1 MTDRGAPLEGAHV
14 IFHDEDGAVTGEV
27 FTGASGQVTRDEA
40 PSQVTVIVS
49 GLNGK
54 RVGGASKL

>member
-1 MTDRGAPLEGAHV
+1 M
-14 IFHDEDGAVTGEV
+14 TGEV